1 MRILYLHQ
9 YFNTPLMSGSTRS
22 YEMAR
27 RLVAAGHQ
35 VDMITS
41 WREATEKRDWFETN
55 EDGIRVHWLPVHYSN
70 HLGYVRRI
78 GAFLRYAVSAASR
91 AASMSA
97 DVVLASST
105 PLTVALPAV
114 YAKWRRRVPLVFE
127 VRDLWPEVPIAMGAL
142 KSPVT
147 RWLARRLEKFAY
159 SNSEALIALSPG
171 MKAGM
176 VATGVSADRISVI
189 PNGSDLD
196 LRADAGDSARERIRA
211 DLGLSADDILVV
223 YPGTLGQVN
232 DVCYLVDLAAAL
244 RAITR
249 VKFLTVGDGREADK
263 VRILAQE
270 RDVLGRNFF
279 MLDRVPKS
287 EMSGFFSAGD
297 IIVSTVLPISELE
310 ANCANK
316 IFDGFA
322 AGRCVAINHGG
333 WLDDLLRESRAGFRL
348 SRNVEQAA
356 RELGALADKPQWIK
370 EAGVRGRAL
379 AETSFSR
386 DVLGGQMERVLSEVV
401 RARRA
406 D

>member
-41 WREATEKRDWFETN
+41 WREATDKRDWFVTN

-70 HLGYVRRI
+70 YLGYAQRI
-78 GAFLRYAVSAASR
+78 GAFLRYAVAAASR
-91 AASMSA
+91 AASLPV

-105 PLTVALPAV
+105 PLTIVMPAV
-114 YAKWRRRVPLVFE
+114 YAKWRRRVPMVFE

-142 KSPVT
+142 KSPMT

-159 SNSEALIALSPG
+159 ANSEAIVALSPG
-171 MKAGM
+171 MKAGI
-176 VATGVSADRISVI
+176 VATGSSADRISVI

-196 LRADAGDSARERIRA
+196 LRADSGDGARERIRA
-211 DLGLSADDILVV
+211 DLDLGADDILVL

-232 DVCYLVDLAAAL
+232 DVCYLVELAAAL
-244 RAITR
+244 RTR
-249 VKFLTVGDGREADK
+249 TKVKFLTVGDGREVDK
-263 VRILAQE
+263 VRTLAQE
-270 RDVLGRNFF
+270 RGVLDRNFF
-279 MLDRVPKS
+279 MWNRVPKN
-287 EMSGFFSAGD
+287 EMTGLLSAGD
-297 IIVSTVLPISELE
+297 IIVSTVLPIAELE

-333 WLDDLLRESRAGFRL
+333 WLDDLLRESRVGIRL

-356 RELGALADKPQWIK
+356 QELDALADKPDWIR
-370 EAGVRGRAL
+370 EAGLRGRAL
-379 AETSFSR
+379 AESIFSR
-386 DVLGGQMERVLSEVV
+386 ETLAGQMERVLSGVV
-401 RARRA
+401 CAKRAG
-406 D
+406 